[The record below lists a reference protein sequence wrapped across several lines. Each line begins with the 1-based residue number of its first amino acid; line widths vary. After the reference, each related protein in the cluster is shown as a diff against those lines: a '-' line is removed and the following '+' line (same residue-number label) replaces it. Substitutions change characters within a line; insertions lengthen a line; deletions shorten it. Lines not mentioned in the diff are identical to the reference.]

1 MPIYNIKG
9 NLLDT
14 HCQYIC
20 HQVNCQGKMNSGIAK
35 SIRDKWPI
43 VYENYMAKYNEAQRI
58 AAEDYGCYENGPDA
72 ADLLLGTVQ
81 FVPLY
86 ENYNTSIKHN
96 QVINMFCQYG
106 YGYDGKRY
114 TSYDAFWNALNIIQG
129 SIDPGSTIAFPKN
142 IGCCR
147 GGANWAVISNM
158 IEVVLGKDYEV
169 FIYSL
174 ED

>member
-1 MPIYNIKG
+1 M
-9 NLLDT
+9 
-14 HCQYIC
+14 
-20 HQVNCQGKMNSGIAK
+20 A
-35 SIRDKWPI
+35 
-43 VYENYMAKYNEAQRI
+43 ENYGR
-58 AAEDYGCYENGPDA
+58 YENGPNV

-86 ENYNTSIKHN
+86 KNYNTSIKYN

-106 YGYDGKRY
+106 YGHDGKRY

-142 IGCCR
+142 KGCCR

-174 ED
+174 EE